1 MDCNGLKDAAHAYF
15 TGHLAEGER
24 RAFDEHAATCAACG
38 EFVRVCREITCREVN
53 EFLHLYVEE
62 ELDAERRAVFDRHLA
77 ICPDCRNYLE
87 TYRASCRLLK
97 RSHAPERDD
106 APTQL
111 PERLLRAIY
120 EAGGL
125 HG

>member
-1 MDCNGLKDAAHAYF
+1 MDCNALKAAAHAYF

-24 RAFDEHAATCAACG
+24 RDFDAHAGSCVDCG

-53 EFLHLYVEE
+53 EFLHLYVDE

-87 TYRASCRLLK
+87 TYRVGLRLLQ
-97 RSHAPERDD
+97 RAHAPERSDLP
-106 APTQL
+106 AQL